1 MNNKK
6 TLSVDQLEDR
16 RLMTV
21 TAMEIGEDLYI
32 NGDGSSDMI
41 QVYQL
46 SNGDVRIAGIAG
58 SGTTVN
64 GQSQAQFE
72 VNDDIYIDLGNGDN
86 WLDIRNNNGGV
97 DADYVRIRSG
107 NGNDR
112 LWVSGIN
119 TTNDLRFETRGG
131 NDDILVA
138 GSQIGNGSGDDLRV
152 YSGSGED
159 TVRVQMTNVRQDID
173 IDTFDSTSTANEEDE
188 VNIQSTNAHDDIW
201 IDTGS
206 GNDDVFLRDVES
218 GDDTRIRTGAGN
230 DYVFVNAVSKFGDD
244 FSAYMGSGNDT
255 LGVYQTDIGDDA
267 RFDAGTGLNDR
278 LYTWQLDVNGQTT
291 EVGWDAI
298 TRY

>member
-1 MNNKK
+1 MKKNKK
-6 TLSVDQLEDR
+6 LSVDQLEDR

-21 TAMEIGEDLYI
+21 TAMEVGNDLFI
-32 NGDGSSDMI
+32 TGDGQSDMI

-86 WLDIRNNNGGV
+86 WLDMRNFNGGV

-112 LWVSGIN
+112 LWVNGLN
-119 TTNDLRFETRGG
+119 TTNDLRIESRGG
-131 NDDILVA
+131 DDDILVA
-138 GSQIGNGSGDDLRV
+138 GSQIGNGAGDDLRI

-159 TVRVQMTNVRQDID
+159 TVRVQLTNVRQDID
-173 IDTFDSTSTANEEDE
+173 IDTFDSTSTLNEEDE
-188 VNIQSTNAHDDIW
+188 VNISSTNANDDIW

-206 GNDDVFLRDVES
+206 GNDDVFLRDTEA
-218 GDDTRIRTGAGN
+218 GDDARIRTGAGN
-230 DYVFVNAVSKFGDD
+230 DYVFVHGGSKFGDD
-244 FSAYMGSGNDT
+244 FSAYMGSGSDT

-267 RFDAGTGLNDR
+267 RFDSGWAGNDR
-278 LYTWQLDVNGQTT
+278 LYTWQLDVNGNTT
-291 EVGWDAI
+291 EVGWDSI